1 MGYANLRRRPTVGHA
16 CRPRVPASRGFMRL
30 GSACLVRTAATPY
43 HCGVTLSE
51 AYSILGVERDASFAA
66 VKAAYRVRALA
77 THPDRGGDPRQFI
90 RVQAA
95 YEIVCGFLHEQV
107 TETDIPV
114 PEELRGLIDSILRDF
129 RIQLGHAEESTDR
142 FFASFEASMFTYV
155 RTASRAELRDFS
167 THFRREWQSGL
178 GSLFGGF
185 NQEYRSIV
193 GRYDGW
199 FSQFSETAFED
210 AFRAQWLRAIRGG
223 RFWQL
228 VAGLFV
234 VGFVAGMWLGDAW
247 RGGVGGPSWRIVCA
261 MLVPAGYWLRARKHR
276 ATPRD
281 LAPLQIQLFTLDERA
296 DFQASHAL
304 KEARKGTVSA
314 GFAGA
319 VLGDMI
325 AVGLA
330 GPVLGA
336 VAGLALGGVAG
347 RLLNPTESIR
357 RSLESELQ
365 AFFPA
370 ARRSVTGYVLESH
383 RRVIA
388 DLQGEIVRNYEQRVR
403 ETARLLA
410 AG

>member
-1 MGYANLRRRPTVGHA
+1 MNLG
-16 CRPRVPASRGFMRL
+16 
-30 GSACLVRTAATPY
+30 
-43 HCGVTLSE
+43 E
-51 AYSILGVERDASFAA
+51 AYSILGVERDVSASDL
-66 VKAAYRVRALA
+66 KAAYRVRALA

-95 YEIVCGFLHEQV
+95 YEIVCGFLHEPV
-107 TETDIPV
+107 TEADIPV
-114 PEELRGLIDSILRDF
+114 PDELRGVIDSIIRDF
-129 RIQLGHAEESTDR
+129 RIQLEHAEESTDQ
-142 FFASFEASMFTYV
+142 FFASFEASMLSHV

-167 THFRREWQSGL
+167 THFRREWHAGL
-178 GSLFGGF
+178 GNLFGGF

-199 FSQFSETAFED
+199 FSQFSESAFED

-228 VAGLFV
+228 LAGLFA
-234 VGFVAGMWLGDAW
+234 VGLVAGMWLGEAW
-247 RGGVGGPSWRIVCA
+247 RGGVGGPSWSAGFVTGTACA
-261 MLVPAGYWLRARKHR
+261 MLVPVGYWLRARQRR

-296 DFQASHAL
+296 EFQSSHAL

-357 RSLESELQ
+357 RSLEGELQ